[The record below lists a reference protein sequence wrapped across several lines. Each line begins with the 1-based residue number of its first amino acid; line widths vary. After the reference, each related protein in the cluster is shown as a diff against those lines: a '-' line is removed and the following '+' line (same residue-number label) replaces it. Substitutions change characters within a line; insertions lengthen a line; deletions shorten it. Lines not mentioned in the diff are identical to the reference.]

1 MILVVGAS
9 GQLGTLV
16 VQQLRKQGR
25 PVRAL
30 VRSGRGVDALTGAEL
45 VHGDLREPA
54 GLDAALDGVDAVV
67 ATANAVAPT
76 RRGDSAAAL
85 ARGYAGLVDRAAA
98 GGVRRFVLASVQ
110 PSELDETVPDL
121 RLKRVVER
129 RLAGTGLSHLSV
141 RLAPF
146 TEVWLAMVGSSIPD
160 RGEVNSTLRRP
171 YPFLARFRRATGR
184 SIEDR
189 GRLVAPGPADGRQAF
204 VSVHDAADVL
214 VAAIDAPLAG
224 AVDVGGPEVLTWT
237 DVAGEYER
245 VLGRPVRVVSVPAG
259 VFRLAR
265 AALAPFAPAA
275 ANVMGLNLFMATD
288 DTAWDTASTTAALG
302 VGPLRT
308 VRQVLAE
315 KAALPAA
322 PE

>member
-54 GLDAALDGVDAVV
+54 GLDAALDGVEAVV

-129 RLAGTGLSHLSV
+129 RLAGSGLSHLSV

-160 RGEVNSTLRRP
+160 RGEINSTLRRP

-184 SIEDR
+184 SVEDR
-189 GRLVAPGPADGRQAF
+189 GQLVVPGPADRRQAF

-214 VAAIDAPLAG
+214 VAAIDAPLTG

-259 VFRLAR
+259 VFRIAR
-265 AALAPFAPAA
+265 AALSPVAPAA

-288 DTAWDTASTTAALG
+288 ETAWDTAATTAALG

>member
-1 MILVVGAS
+1 MS
-9 GQLGTLV
+9 
-16 VQQLRKQGR
+16 
-25 PVRAL
+25 
-30 VRSGRGVDALTGAEL
+30 
-45 VHGDLREPA
+45 A
-54 GLDAALDGVDAVV
+54 G
-67 ATANAVAPT
+67 
-76 RRGDSAAAL
+76 SSS
-85 ARGYAGLVDRAAA
+85 
-98 GGVRRFVLASVQ
+98 ASVQ

-129 RLAGTGLSHLSV
+129 RLAGSGLSHLSV

-160 RGEVNSTLRRP
+160 RGDQLDAAPAVPVPGPVPAGDRAQRRGP
-171 YPFLARFRRATGR
+171 RAA
-184 SIEDR
+184 
-189 GRLVAPGPADGRQAF
+189 VVPGPADRRQAF

-214 VAAIDAPLAG
+214 VAAIDAPLTG

-259 VFRLAR
+259 VFRGAR
-265 AALAPFAPAA
+265 AALAPVAPAA

-288 DTAWDTASTTAALG
+288 DTAWDPAPTTAALG

>member
-189 GRLVAPGPADGRQAF
+189 GRLVAPGPADRRQAF

-237 DVAGEYER
+237 DVAGEYEG
-245 VLGRPVRVVSVPAG
+245 VLGRRVGVVSVPAG

>member
-160 RGEVNSTLRRP
+160 RGEINSTLRRP

>member
-54 GLDAALDGVDAVV
+54 GLDAALDGVEAVV
-67 ATANAVAPT
+67 ATANAVVPT

-121 RLKRVVER
+121 RLKRMVER
-129 RLAGTGLSHLSV
+129 RLAGSGLSHLSV

-146 TEVWLAMVGSSIPD
+146 TEVWLALVGSSIPD
-160 RGEVNSTLRRP
+160 RGEINSTLRRP

-189 GRLVAPGPADGRQAF
+189 GRLVAPGPADRRQAF

-214 VAAIDAPLAG
+214 VAAIDAPLTG
-224 AVDVGGPEVLTWT
+224 AVDVGGPEVLSWT

-259 VFRLAR
+259 VFRVAR
-265 AALAPFAPAA
+265 AALAPVAPAA

-288 DTAWDTASTTAALG
+288 DTPWDTASTTAALG

>member
-54 GLDAALDGVDAVV
+54 GLDAALDGVEAVV
-67 ATANAVAPT
+67 ATANAVVPT

-121 RLKRVVER
+121 RLKRMVER
-129 RLAGTGLSHLSV
+129 RLAGSGLSHLSV

-189 GRLVAPGPADGRQAF
+189 GRLVAPGPADRRQAF

>member
-121 RLKRVVER
+121 RLKRMVER
-129 RLAGTGLSHLSV
+129 RLAGSGLSHLSV

-160 RGEVNSTLRRP
+160 RGEINSTLRRP

-189 GRLVAPGPADGRQAF
+189 GRLVAPGPADRRQAF

-214 VAAIDAPLAG
+214 VAAIDAPLTG
-224 AVDVGGPEVLTWT
+224 AVDVGGPEVLSWT

-259 VFRLAR
+259 VFRVAR
-265 AALAPFAPAA
+265 AALAPVAPAA

-288 DTAWDTASTTAALG
+288 DTPWDTASTTAALG

>member
-16 VQQLRKQGR
+16 VQKLTKQGR

-45 VHGDLREPA
+45 VRGDLREPA
-54 GLDAALDGVDAVV
+54 GLDAALDGVEAVV
-67 ATANAVAPT
+67 ATANGVAPI
-76 RRGDSAAAL
+76 RRGETTVGL
-85 ARGYAGLVDRAAA
+85 ARGYAELIDRAAA
-98 GGVRRFVLASVQ
+98 AGVRRFVLASV
-110 PSELDETVPDL
+110 PLSDVDETVPDL
-121 RLKRVVER
+121 RLKRVIER

-141 RLAPF
+141 RFARF

-160 RGEVNSTLRRP
+160 RGEVNSVLRRP

-189 GRLVAPGPADGRQAF
+189 GQLVLPGPADRRQAF
-204 VSVHDAADVL
+204 VSVHDAADVM
-214 VAAIDAPLAG
+214 VATIDAPLSG
-224 AVDVGGPEVLTWT
+224 AVDVGGPEVLSWA
-237 DVAGEYER
+237 DVAAEYER
-245 VLGRPVRVVSVPAG
+245 VLGRPVRVLSLPAG
-259 VFRLAR
+259 VFRAAQ
-265 AALAPFAPAA
+265 AALAPFAPSA
-275 ANVMGLNLFMATD
+275 ANVMGLNLYMATT
-288 DTAWDTASTTAALG
+288 DTAWDTAATTAALG

-308 VRQVLAE
+308 VRKVLAE

-322 PE
+322 HG